1 MYRERMFGRSASQ
14 ESTYAPI
21 EASERVMTRDEA
33 VSFLA
38 EHGIEPIH
46 DWKFETPLLYVLD
59 ETYKG
64 ATSDYA
70 RLPLDRRPTI
80 ARLSAP
86 TSLEYTPR
94 EGYDPVY
101 RISNETGAKIDY
113 YAVNAET
120 KEIVHVKTS
129 RNERT
134 QDCPYIARVGNVF
147 MANDELFPPSPEPES

>member
-1 MYRERMFGRSASQ
+1 MFGRGTP
-14 ESTYAPI
+14 ESTYEPVKA
-21 EASERVMTRDEA
+21 AERVMTKDEA
-33 VSFLA
+33 VNFLM
-38 EHGIEPIH
+38 ENGIEPIH

-86 TSLEYTPR
+86 TSLEYAVR
-94 EGYDPVY
+94 EGYDPIY

-120 KEIVHVKTS
+120 KEITLVKTS
-129 RNERT
+129 RNVRT
-134 QDCPYIARVGNVF
+134 QEYPYISRVGNVF
-147 MANDELFPPSPEPES
+147 TAADDLFPPSPEPEV